1 MVDKEAEGQESE
13 DTEQLGDPTGP
24 LLSFDS
30 DTAAMPHW
38 ADAPTGEIPVI
49 PGADDTGDE
58 SDSPGE
64 PSGGSRLFPQLPD
77 DPDMVDTS
85 GTTRFDAVRSDTL
98 PTLSTQPL
106 GGTDDGAFAPPGG
119 AELDP
124 LATGP
129 MDLGGLDADPTAT
142 PAMGGDPAP
151 PVADT
156 TVIRGLGERD
166 PGAMFDRDP
175 ASDARDEELR
185 AATAL
190 GGGQI
195 PDFDAPVS
203 DISGSASL
211 HGDSEDS
218 SGQDSEVMPVD
229 NHSADDPWARLDALP
244 GLDDGPVA
252 DPTVTPAS
260 ALDGSEPLGGSGDV
274 SADPTPAGGAEFPSP
289 PDVTALFDDDAPTVT
304 APLGSAEAGAGGATQ
319 DPGPEGEGDRLD
331 SWADLDAPAPHWR
344 EGNQDYEERT
354 AVSDDERTVLHF
366 GDEGGPVGDEP
377 GEPRSGR
384 NLPMAILSGAALA
397 AMFFGLLRVGPGAA
411 MVMVVIALV
420 LAGAEFFQAV
430 RNVGYRPAAL
440 LGLASIAGL
449 ALAAYWRGF
458 EAYPLVIGLTVL
470 GGLLWFLFGVEG
482 EHATA
487 NLAITLMG
495 VGWIGV
501 LGSFAAMILK
511 LPNGDAVLIGAVIGT
526 VAYDVGG
533 YVIGSTTGQ
542 SRLAPH
548 ISPNK
553 TYEGLIGGMILA
565 IVVTT
570 LALNSLPG
578 VFPWTENMTD
588 ALWLGIA
595 IAVMAPLGD
604 LTQSLVKRDLGV
616 KDMGTLLPGHGGVFD
631 RFDALLFVLPAAY
644 YVADLVLY

>member
-1 MVDKEAEGQESE
+1 MVDKEAEGHESE
-13 DTEQLGDPTGP
+13 DTEALGDPTGP

-38 ADAPTGEIPVI
+38 ADAPTGEIPTI
-49 PGADDTGDE
+49 PEREAEPDGSDE
-58 SDSPGE
+58 
-64 PSGGSRLFPQLPD
+64 SGGSRMFPQLPD
-77 DPDMVDTS
+77 DPNMVDTS
-85 GTTRFDAVRSDTL
+85 DTSKFDAVRSDTL
-98 PTLSTQPL
+98 PSLPTQSL
-106 GGTDDGAFAPPGG
+106 GGTGDDAFAPPGG
-119 AELDP
+119 AKVDP

-129 MDLGGLDADPTAT
+129 MDLEALGVDSPTGPPT
-142 PAMGGDPAP
+142 IDTPAP
-151 PVADT
+151 PIADT
-156 TVIRGLGERD
+156 TVIRGLGEHD

-175 ASDARDEELR
+175 VSDARDEELR

-190 GGGQI
+190 GGGQV
-195 PDFDAPVS
+195 PDFEPLSS

-211 HGDSEDS
+211 HDDDLDGGGHDS
-218 SGQDSEVMPVD
+218 GVMPVD
-229 NHSADDPWARLDALP
+229 NDTSDDPWARLDALP
-244 GLDDGPVA
+244 DLDEGMSS
-252 DPTVTPAS
+252 DPMVTPPA
-260 ALDGSEPLGGSGDV
+260 ALGGDEPPDSR
-274 SADPTPAGGAEFPSP
+274 SAEPPGEHTPAGGVEFPSP
-289 PDVTALFDDDAPTVT
+289 PDVTALFDDDSPIVA
-304 APLGSAEAGAGGATQ
+304 APLGSGDTAADTEQ
-319 DPGPEGEGDRLD
+319 RVEPEDDGDRLD

-344 EGNQDYEERT
+344 EGSQDYEERT
-354 AVSDDERTVLHF
+354 AVSDDERTVLHI
-366 GDEGGPVGDEP
+366 GGEGGSEGDEP
-377 GEPRSGR
+377 GEPSGGR

-397 AMFFGLLRVGPGAA
+397 AIFFGLLRVGPGAA
-411 MVMVVIALV
+411 MAMVVIALV

-440 LGLASIAGL
+440 LGLASIGGL

-458 EAYPLVIGLTVL
+458 EAYPLVIGLSVL
-470 GGLLWFLFGVEG
+470 AGLLWFLFGVEN

-501 LGSFAAMILK
+501 LGSFAALILK
-511 LPNGDAVLIGAVIGT
+511 LPDGEGVLIGAVIGT

-553 TYEGLIGGMILA
+553 TYEGLIGGMILS
-565 IVVTT
+565 IVITT
-570 LALNSLPG
+570 LVLNSLPG

-644 YVADLVLY
+644 YVADLVIY